1 MKSSSLL
8 SNLLWVRNWKYGRFV
23 SKYVWIYSHIF
34 ILCAHDETE
43 LAIASFES
51 VKTILNYYA
60 SLLVAMTSLQAP
72 ACLADFITSLINF
85 DAFQLMEQINGL
97 LNDVSGVIDD
107 FSEFLLNNAVWRFF
121 IDGLDLILN
130 NVS

>member
-1 MKSSSLL
+1 M
-8 SNLLWVRNWKYGRFV
+8 
-23 SKYVWIYSHIF
+23 
-34 ILCAHDETE
+34 
-43 LAIASFES
+43 
-51 VKTILNYYA
+51 
-60 SLLVAMTSLQAP
+60 LVAITSLRAP

-85 DAFQLMEQINGL
+85 DPFQLMEQINGL
-97 LNDVSGVIDD
+97 LNVVSDVIDD